1 MFRPLALAVTLAA
14 NGAKGTGTDSSIECQ
29 PNCANG
35 TRLTNPIAVH
45 AWNPVLPNGVGCQA
59 GVQFYSDMTIAYP
72 KGIPPWITPGTTWSP
87 GTEFVTVDGMPAVHF
102 SDLKPNCQAF

>member
-45 AWNPVLPNGVGCQA
+45 AWNPVLPNG
-59 GVQFYSDMTIAYP
+59 
-72 KGIPPWITPGTTWSP
+72 
-87 GTEFVTVDGMPAVHF
+87 
-102 SDLKPNCQAF
+102 